1 MITPKMQF
9 LAVIAVIIFFS
20 VIIFL
25 LKRNR
30 VELRYT
36 LLWFFSGF
44 VMLILALFPKLLD
57 WFANFVGIYSSVNA
71 LFAVVLFFG
80 LMLMMSL
87 TSIISREKQEIVR
100 LIQEMS
106 IIENRVRKLEKELS
120 FASGDEQA
128 DKEDN

>member
-9 LAVIAVIIFFS
+9 LAVIAVIIFFA

-71 LFAVVLFFG
+71 LFAVALFFG

-106 IIENRVRKLEKELS
+106 IIENRVRKLERELS
-120 FASGDEQA
+120 FASADEPA
-128 DKEDN
+128 DKEDS